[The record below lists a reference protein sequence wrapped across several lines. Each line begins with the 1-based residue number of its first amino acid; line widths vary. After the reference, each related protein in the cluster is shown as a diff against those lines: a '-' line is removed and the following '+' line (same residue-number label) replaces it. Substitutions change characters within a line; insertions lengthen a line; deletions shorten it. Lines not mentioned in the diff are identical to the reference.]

1 MKKRRKQLNHG
12 RREPKPVPFSPT
24 VPLQVGDRV
33 SRVCV
38 TLTGQDGFNAKEP
51 ARLTGRVVWI
61 HPLERF
67 HVVEFQLGGGIVRE
81 CFLGVEK

>member
-12 RREPKPVPFSPT
+12 RREPKPAPLSPT

-38 TLTGQDGFNAKEP
+38 ALTGQDGFNAKEP
-51 ARLTGRVVWI
+51 ARLTGRVVWV
-61 HPLERF
+61 HPEGRF
-67 HVVEFQLGGGIVRE
+67 HVVEFQLGGGAVRE